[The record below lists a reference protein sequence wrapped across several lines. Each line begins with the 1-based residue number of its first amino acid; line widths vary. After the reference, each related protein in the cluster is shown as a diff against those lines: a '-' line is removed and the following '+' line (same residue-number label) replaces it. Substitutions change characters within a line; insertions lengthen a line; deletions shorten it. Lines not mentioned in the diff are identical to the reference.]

1 MLMCKNKCV
10 FCCAKMYILVDMSIL
25 VSVDKMSSEL
35 FLYDESRSLK
45 HWDSREA
52 TNTYRNA
59 VIISL

>member
-1 MLMCKNKCV
+1 
-10 FCCAKMYILVDMSIL
+10 MYILVDMSIL